1 MCCNAPSQGVILVLL
16 LCCCCRQPPLLPH
29 APIQTMKALLHVL
42 SWQGV
47 YLAPN
52 FVSPS
57 ELTTLRTIG
66 QNIRNVQPSTDQNR
80 GNLTQAFFVDE
91 YFGTN
96 AGTMTSPPFLLEL
109 EARITN
115 VTGIPSHRDE
125 TSLLFTSQ
133 TPQPNA
139 PSSVGYLHHDK
150 NGRARRSVTMLLYLT
165 TTTNDTHGG
174 HTLFPALSRHLID
187 PLASMAPNSENSGD
201 SGHSAAYQLP
211 KGWRQP
217 TSTVRN
223 IAQRLSRGYHQGH
236 LTLTDGS
243 YGNER
248 VMWDRTAFKLVQNEC
263 TLARTGKNHALAITP
278 KAGDAVFFWSSY
290 PDGRTN
296 PLMFHTACVAVGGAA
311 REAMQK
317 FKEPKWGNDASD
329 LRRAS
334 HGAGTEED
342 TQAFEFEVR

>member
-1 MCCNAPSQGVILVLL
+1 MCPLSRCYFSVAFVLL
-16 LCCCCRQPPLLPH
+16 LPATATAAH

-57 ELTTLRTIG
+57 ELTTLRSIG

-96 AGTMTSPPFLLEL
+96 AGTTSAPPFLLEL

-243 YGNER
+243 YGNAR

-263 TLARTGKNHALAITP
+263 TLARTGKNHALAIAP

-334 HGAGTEED
+334 HGEGTEED